1 MRATSRNDAELQEI
15 SPQKGWRSSKVG
27 ICYLFRTL
35 SEIALESVQPFLAGP
50 TCKSW
55 QILVPLPQQV

>member
-1 MRATSRNDAELQEI
+1 MRVTSRSDAELQEI
-15 SPQKGWRSSKVG
+15 PPRKGWRSPKAG
-27 ICYLFRTL
+27 ICYLFCTL
-35 SEIALESVQPFLAGP
+35 SEAELESVQPFLAGP

>member
-1 MRATSRNDAELQEI
+1 MRVTSRNGAELQEI
-15 SPQKGWRSSKVG
+15 PPRKGWRSPKAG

-35 SEIALESVQPFLAGP
+35 NEIALESVQPFLAGP